1 MKRFFLFAISS
12 MMSLLAMAQ
21 SSEEDVDMIQAIYG
35 KEKKAIV
42 ADFIMPADDA
52 KTKAFWTLYDAYES
66 ERKALG
72 KKRIALLE
80 KYAGIYNLEDD
91 KSTDGVMLETMALQ
105 KKVDGIINTYYGK
118 IKKSVGVKQA
128 AQFYQLESYL
138 LSATRIY
145 VLGSIPFID
154 ELEKLPAPP
163 TKTDSTNKQ

>member
-12 MMSLLAMAQ
+12 MVSLMSMAQ
-21 SSEEDVDMIQAIYG
+21 SNKEDIDMIQAIYG

-42 ADFIMPADDA
+42 ADFIMPSDDA
-52 KTKAFWTLYDAYES
+52 KTKSFWTLYDAYET
-66 ERKALG
+66 ERKSLG
-72 KKRIALLE
+72 KKRIELLE
-80 KYAGIYNLEDD
+80 KYAGIYDANDD
-91 KSTDGVMLETMALQ
+91 KSTDGIMLETMALQ
-105 KKVDGIINTYYGK
+105 KQVDGIISSYYGK

-154 ELEKLPAPP
+154 ELEKLPGAPAP
-163 TKTDSTNKQ
+163 AKNE

>member
-1 MKRFFLFAISS
+1 MKRFLFFAICS
-12 MMSLLAMAQ
+12 MISLLSIAQ
-21 SSEEDVDMIQAIYG
+21 SNKEDIDMIQAIYG

-42 ADFIMPADDA
+42 ADFIMPSDDA
-52 KTKAFWTLYDAYES
+52 KTKSFWTLYDSYET

-80 KYAGIYNLEDD
+80 KYAGIYDANDD
-91 KSTDGVMLETMALQ
+91 KATDGIMLETMALQ
-105 KKVDGIINTYYGK
+105 KQVDGIISTYYGK

-154 ELEKLPAPP
+154 ELERLPAPP
-163 TKTDSTNKQ
+163 AKTDNK